1 MRGAVTVQ
9 NGLRSTSS
17 LSETFQRLE
26 EKVVRVQTEQSR
38 DVAAIR
44 ENQARLERRINE
56 LPQQQ
61 RTASLPG
68 KTNILCVC
76 VCLSVCLSVSL
87 SLSLSLALSLC
98 VCVCVCVCICRLKFL
113 ICSADL
119 NRPKLSGGVE
129 KSGKHRGTTEGATNK
144 MINKSRYLFRNAV

>member
-76 VCLSVCLSVSL
+76 VCL
-87 SLSLSLALSLC
+87 
-98 VCVCVCVCICRLKFL
+98 R
-113 ICSADL
+113 
-119 NRPKLSGGVE
+119 VE
-129 KSGKHRGTTEGATNK
+129 KSGKHRGTTKGATNE
-144 MINKSRYLFRNAV
+144 MINKTRYLFTNAF